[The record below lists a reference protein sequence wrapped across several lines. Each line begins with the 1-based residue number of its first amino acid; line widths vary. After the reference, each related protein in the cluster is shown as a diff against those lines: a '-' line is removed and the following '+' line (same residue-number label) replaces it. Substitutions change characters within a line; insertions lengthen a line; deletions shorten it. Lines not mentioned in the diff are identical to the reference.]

1 MLYEKKKKKKGI
13 LSFIMP
19 NGTIE
24 YNCLM
29 MVSCAENCRYAI
41 SQDAMDASHATHC
54 ELFIFAIGCR
64 KA

>member
-1 MLYEKKKKKKGI
+1 MLYEKKKKKKKGI

-29 MVSCAENCRYAI
+29 MVSCAENSRYKLTTH
-41 SQDAMDASHATHC
+41 HATDY
-54 ELFIFAIGCR
+54 ELVDLVFPV
-64 KA
+64 